1 MTADKGLVP
10 IELIQSKIIV
20 VRDEK
25 VMIDRD
31 LAELYSVETKQ
42 LKRAVRRNLDR
53 FPADFMFELTREEY
67 NSLRSHFGTSSWGGT
82 RYLPMAFTEQIPIWA
97 PAHQGLTPFT
107 MTCCI
112 SSNIV

>member
-10 IELIQSKIIV
+10 IEFIQSKIIV
-20 VRDEK
+20 LRDEK

-53 FPADFMFELTREEY
+53 FPADFMFELTREES
-67 NSLRSHFGTSSWGGT
+67 NSLRSQFGTLERGT
-82 RYLPMAFTEQIPIWA
+82 HNARRASDF
-97 PAHQGLTPFT
+97 H
-107 MTCCI
+107 
-112 SSNIV
+112 

>member
-10 IELIQSKIIV
+10 IEFIQSKIIV
-20 VRDEK
+20 LRDEK

-67 NSLRSHFGTSSWGGT
+67 NSLRSQFGTLERGAHSK
-82 RYLPMAFTEQIPIWA
+82 YLPMVFTEQGVA
-97 PAHQGLTPFT
+97 MFTPF
-107 MTCCI
+107 
-112 SSNIV
+112 NAEPV